1 MKSVFI
7 IAIVA
12 VVLIGVGIPNA
23 LGTTYV
29 NDYPYEFS
37 IDYPYGWVMQE
48 EEYPSL
54 VSFTDKYEWTTSIFV
69 SHWEN
74 AGEQLTDDEEIDW
87 MFEILEDQ
95 CNNNIVGTNGINCFN
110 FQRYD
115 DTAMVYEINGYRAI
129 TVMTSNTNQYG
140 NPDYPGN
147 YPMVWTFTHIYD
159 GYDVWQISS
168 ESEDY
173 VFDKHLDS
181 IAELVESF
189 RIGDATTS
197 APTFIPSSNTSYKIY
212 FEELPE
218 WSEFDVDSAVRD
230 ATNYWNDRDG
240 ITFSR
245 TYDLNNADMYVSWIK
260 TYGHNLLGT
269 YIVGNIDVG
278 LGDDSCSGL
287 WQPYSQQTASE
298 TLTHEIGHH
307 LGYDDLQ
314 YSPDTSEIMAYSNS
328 NVSYE
333 YEKWSETSMIGY
345 ASLFPVC
352 TYENGITYNYK
363 LTSDSNHTYDVFFVP
378 SVTEYDKFLNGEDY
392 RSACSVSDVRNTS
405 GSCKVNSDWYTIVYV
420 SGGSND
426 VLAEFELTLSETN
439 LPGTS
444 TTTSLPPITKND
456 TPLDY
461 GVTQTITT
469 SNDFFSAQGNDFTT
483 ITIAGFVPE
492 QFVKN
497 HLPVYLAIT
506 HQGVMIDEL
515 KVTTTSQGKF
525 SVPFQLSPDASYGTY
540 VITGRNSITTFGSTT
555 FSYGI
560 SENITPPSVSSNFNN
575 SQQDLGQNNLSEF
588 TQFTSNHHGFSIDY
602 PSNWSYEEDYECY
615 DEDEVCMLSFA
626 DDLDY
631 WSTSVNVN
639 FYENY
644 FEGYTRSSDNQYLE
658 DLKAYLYDECI
669 NSIDY
674 GFDFSCEDY
683 TLHRADTMT
692 INGLKSYVI
701 EFSQKDVYD
710 DGSYDNIHVILVE
723 IPTGGDA
730 AWNIYSHTLEEY
742 SEYNLPLIKQSI
754 SSFIIHDVNT
764 QESVS
769 TPIQESVSTPIQESV
784 STPIQESENNMC
796 GEGTIQKNGI
806 CVAVCGDGTVYQNG
820 KCEVIT
826 TTADSSSGGG
836 CLIATATYGS
846 ELAPQVQQLRE
857 LRDNQLLQTES
868 GAAFM
873 STFNEIYYSF
883 SPTIADMEREHP
895 MFKEAVKLAI
905 TPMISSL
912 SIMENAESES
922 EVLGIGISVIVLN
935 LGMYLGIPAITIVGL
950 RRII

>member
-1 MKSVFI
+1 VLI

-12 VVLIGVGIPNA
+12 VAMIGIMIPSA
-23 LGTTYV
+23 FAGTYV
-29 NDYPYEFS
+29 NEGNYEFS
-37 IDYPYGWVMQE
+37 IDYPYGWEMLE
-48 EEYPSL
+48 EEYPNL
-54 VSFTDKYEWTTSIFV
+54 VSFSDKYDWTTAIFV
-69 SHWEN
+69 SHWED

-87 MFEILEDQ
+87 MFELLEDQ
-95 CNNNIVGTNGINCFN
+95 CVNNIVGTTGINCFN

-189 RIGDATTS
+189 RIGDVTASTT
-197 APTFIPSSNTSYKIY
+197 TFIPSSNASYKIY

-218 WSEFDVDSAVRD
+218 WSEFNVDSAVRD
-230 ATNYWNDRDG
+230 ATNYWNARDG

-245 TYDLNNADMYVSWIK
+245 TYDANDADMYVSWIK
-260 TYGHNLLGT
+260 NYGHNVLGT
-269 YIVGNIDVG
+269 YIQANIDVG
-278 LGDDSCSGL
+278 LGDDFCAGT
-287 WQPYSQQTASE
+287 WQPFSQQTASE

-307 LGYDDLQ
+307 LGYDDID
-314 YSPDTSEIMAYSNS
+314 YSPDTTDIMAYSNS
-328 NVSYE
+328 NVSRD

-345 ASLFPVC
+345 TNAIPVC
-352 TYENGITYNYK
+352 TYENGITYDYK

-378 SVTEYDKFLNGEDY
+378 SITEYDKFINGDDY
-392 RSACSVSDVRNTS
+392 RSACSTSDVRNTS
-405 GSCKVNSDWYTIVYV
+405 GSCKVNSNWFVVVSV

-426 VLAEFELTLSETN
+426 TLAEFELTLSETN

-456 TPLDY
+456 TPIDY
-461 GVTQTITT
+461 DTTQTITT

-483 ITIAGFVPE
+483 ITITGFVPE

-506 HQGVMIDEL
+506 HEGIMIDEL
-515 KVTTTSQGKF
+515 KVTATSQGKF

-540 VITGRNSITTFGSTT
+540 VITGRNSIASFGSTT

-560 SENITPPSVSSNFNN
+560 SENVTPPSVSSNYDDP
-575 SQQDLGQNNLSEF
+575 QQNLGQNNLSEF

-602 PSNWSYEEDYECY
+602 PSNWSYEEDYACY

-639 FYENY
+639 FNENY
-644 FEGYTRSSDNQYLE
+644 FGGYTWSSDNQFLE
-658 DLKAYLYDECI
+658 DWKASIYDECI
-669 NSIDY
+669 NSRDY
-674 GFDFSCEDY
+674 YDYSCEDY
-683 TLHRADTMT
+683 RLHRADTMT
-692 INGLKSYVI
+692 INGLKSYVV
-701 EFSQKDVYD
+701 EFSEKDVYD
-710 DGSYDNIHVILVE
+710 DGSYENLHIILVE

-730 AWNIYSHTLEEY
+730 AWNIYSDTVEEY
-742 SEYNLPLIKQSI
+742 SEYNLPLIEQSI
-754 SSFIIHDVNT
+754 SSFILHDVNT

-769 TPIQESVSTPIQESV
+769 TPIQESVSTPIQE
-784 STPIQESENNMC
+784 IENNMC
-796 GEGTIQKNGI
+796 GEGTITKNGI
-806 CVAVCGDGTVYQNG
+806 CVAVCGDGTVYKDG
-820 KCEVIT
+820 KCQVVQT
-826 TTADSSSGGG
+826 TSQTSEEKGGG

-846 ELAPQVQQLRE
+846 EMAPQVQQLRE
-857 LRDNQLLQTES
+857 LRDNQLLNTES
-868 GAAFM
+868 GTAFM
-873 STFNEIYYSF
+873 EMFNDIYYTF
-883 SPTIADMEREHP
+883 SPTIADMERENP
-895 MFKEAVKLAI
+895 YFKEAVKLAI
-905 TPMISSL
+905 TPMISTLSL
-912 SIMENAESES
+912 MENANSES
-922 EVLGIGISVIVLN
+922 EVLGIGISVIMLN
-935 LGMYLGIPAITIVGL
+935 LGMYLAVPAIVVIGI
-950 RRII
+950 RKKF